1 MNLQWYYFPF
11 QNREGWFNIQ
21 GPKMIISSRKSFW
34 ESVALIAAS
43 TESGGV
49 VSAYNGYD
57 QCVVTLG
64 ILQFA
69 GSVAG
74 SPLMKLITKFY
85 ELDKDL
91 VIKHLQPALDKVPGS
106 ELVYNGKCLFK
117 IDGIEVIKF
126 AEWCNLIQEGVSGVK
141 GTWTESAKE
150 TSKVWAECF
159 IRLAEEPKFIEVQ
172 KKFFV
177 DQLRST
183 YFANAN
189 IQVTDKD
196 TGKKVIVRPLDVF
209 SYDESTIETEL
220 NYKRALIAT
229 YISYGANIP
238 ALASQKL
245 YDSVV
250 KYPERSWTEKFK
262 YFALNCKSSTVK
274 EWSIRWNKISGILVQ
289 EFGVD
294 IDLNLDPSTSYLDEI
309 IITPEE

>member
-21 GPKMIISSRKSFW
+21 GPKMIISSQKSFW
-34 ESVALIAAS
+34 ESVALIACS

-106 ELVYNGKCLFK
+106 ELIYNNGKCLFK
-117 IDGIEVIKF
+117 IDGVEVIKF

-141 GTWTESAKE
+141 GTWTPSAKE
-150 TSKVWAECF
+150 TSKIWAECF
-159 IRLAEEPKFIEVQ
+159 IKLAEEPKFIEVQ
-172 KKFFV
+172 KKFFINS
-177 DQLRST
+177 LKTT

-189 IQVTDKD
+189 IQVIDEE
-196 TGKKVIVRPLDVF
+196 TGNKVIVKPLDVF
-209 SYDESTIETEL
+209 NYNESTIESEL

-238 ALASQKL
+238 ALASKKL
-245 YDSVV
+245 YENLV
-250 KYPERSWTEKFK
+250 KHPERSWTEKFK
-262 YFALNCKSSTVK
+262 YFALACKSSTVK
-274 EWSIRWNKISGILVQ
+274 EWSIRWNKISALLVQ

-294 IDLNLDPSTSYLDEI
+294 IDLNIDPSTTYLDEI
-309 IITPEE
+309 TIIS